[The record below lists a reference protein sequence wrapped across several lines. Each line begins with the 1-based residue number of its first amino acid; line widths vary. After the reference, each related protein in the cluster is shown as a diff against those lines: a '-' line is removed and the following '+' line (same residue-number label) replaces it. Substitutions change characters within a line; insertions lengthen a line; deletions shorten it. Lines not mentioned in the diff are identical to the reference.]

1 MCLFF
6 VSTNRSTMHVSTS
19 SLQRESSL
27 WFPAWTHSL
36 TVSNGGFHR
45 FHRSN
50 DGSLDPTKTRH
61 GCSSEIWLLVRDL
74 VSNHSTP
81 DLCRMASLVHMVHV
95 PYTSYLVPPQVR
107 YDMAPTPNTD
117 LRFATTGGLG
127 VSFLRSRF
135 VRPGAT
141 FVDVDSC
148 FIDPPS

>member
-1 MCLFF
+1 MVTIYIIYSFISKEVWISLVCLFF
-6 VSTNRSTMHVSTS
+6 VSTNGSTMHIKSTS
-19 SLQRESSL
+19 SLHQRESSL

-95 PYTSYLVPPQVR
+95 PYTDTSYLLRFGMTWHPPQI
-107 YDMAPTPNTD
+107 PISGS
-117 LRFATTGGLG
+117 LRLEA
-127 VSFLRSRF
+127 
-135 VRPGAT
+135 
-141 FVDVDSC
+141 
-148 FIDPPS
+148 